1 MHSKLTLLAW
11 FVFFVSPCFT
21 TNILDYFIATD
32 LLAFACALTAS
43 AYIYTSNS
51 NTTQSNLKL
60 IIWLLIFLT
69 PAFLSLTLSEPR
81 NPWGVVKYSIY
92 IAATYLIFRFMQ
104 MQSLSLI
111 NHKKWIMMLA
121 IIGNFYAIIAIAQ
134 TFHLFTEDQN
144 SLFAIFSYIPRFSG
158 PLLQPNL
165 TGLLLNII
173 VASLLIHLIRQHF
186 HKIWLFASILPCS
199 IIWVGNS
206 RSAILLLLL
215 IVITLFVLTKEKKQF
230 LFYTLSMLG
239 ISFAIA
245 WQWNMLLQ
253 SAGAQGVAI
262 GSRLAGVGIEAR
274 LNLWYTSIDL
284 FLQHPL
290 LGIGYGNLASY
301 FVEAQAYTHAQH
313 HDLPSMAAAT
323 HWSHNIL
330 IQFFAEGGILA
341 GFALLALLTWI
352 VRRCWH
358 ILSLGNSIQSPYLP
372 AIFSVT
378 LVLIHGMVSISL
390 YQGFFLCLFALY
402 LAALFPANSDK
413 EPVST
418 IQQNTPPFLQSLQK
432 SMLFMPAL
440 YFFFTCYQFIHIQ
453 TNIRAVFNEDPDNPA
468 FIAEVSKA
476 INNPWLARSGLEY
489 LFANME
495 MTHAP
500 AFQWVNAYPLLYQ
513 HWLLTQEPLALKRLI
528 LNAHLSDNAQSEK
541 YWGEM
546 YMAAFPASPWN
557 ISLKKHIDE
566 GHSKHEAFSLR

>member
-1 MHSKLTLLAW
+1 MPHPALIIIW
-11 FVFFVSPCFT
+11 GIFFLSPCFT

-43 AYIYTSNS
+43 AYAYTTNSQVTHSNS
-51 NTTQSNLKL
+51 NL
-60 IIWLLIFLT
+60 IIWLLIFLA

-81 NPWGVVKYSIY
+81 NPWGIVKYSIY
-92 IAATYLIFRFMQ
+92 ITATYFIFRLMQ
-104 MQSLSLI
+104 TQALSTI
-111 NHKKWIMMLA
+111 NHQRWIALLA
-121 IIGNFYAIIAIAQ
+121 IVGNFYAIIAIAQ
-134 TFHLFTEDQN
+134 TFHLFTEDQS

-173 VASLLIHLIRQHF
+173 IASLLIHFIRQHF

-199 IIWVGNS
+199 IIWVSNS
-206 RSAILLLLL
+206 RSAILMLLL
-215 IVITLFVLTKEKKQF
+215 IVISLFILTKHKKQY
-230 LFYTLSMLG
+230 LLYALSILA

-253 SAGAQGVAI
+253 SMDAQSIAI

-301 FVEAQAYTHAQH
+301 FVEAQAYTHQQH
-313 HDLPSMAAAT
+313 HDLPSMAAST
-323 HWSHNIL
+323 YWSHNIL
-330 IQFFAEGGILA
+330 IQFFAEGGLLA
-341 GFALLALLTWI
+341 GFTLITLLAWVI
-352 VRRCWH
+352 RRCWY
-358 ILSLGNSIQSPYLP
+358 ILSLENQIQSPYLP
-372 AIFSVT
+372 AIFSIT
-378 LVLIHGMVSISL
+378 LLLLHGMVSISL

-402 LAALFPANSDK
+402 LAALFPISTDK
-413 EPVST
+413 VNTST
-418 IQQNTPPFLQSLQK
+418 TQHTIPFLQRSI
-432 SMLFMPAL
+432 FFIPAL
-440 YFFFTCYQFIHIQ
+440 YFFFTCYQFIYIQ
-453 TNIRAVFNEDPDNPA
+453 INIRDVFNEDPDNPI
-468 FIAEVSKA
+468 FITEVSKA
-476 INNPWLARSGLEY
+476 IENPWLARSGLEY

-500 AFQWVNAYPLLYQ
+500 AFQWVNAYPLLYH

-541 YWGEM
+541 YWGQM
-546 YMAAFPASPWN
+546 YMDVFSTSHWN
-557 ISLKKHIDE
+557 ISLKKHIQE
-566 GHSKHEAFSLR
+566 GHTNHEALSLR